1 MMKIEEYCDKYLSQ
15 RLRPIQRIQR
25 DITAKEAGEALLAIG
40 RHLTPDFVIDKD
52 NRKAYTNVL
61 RWCIGKEGE
70 LDLLKGIYLYGNTGT
85 GKTLMLSLML
95 NICRYYKTGFS
106 TATGDYPLIDKTARA
121 DEICDDYAEEGD
133 LTKWVAYPSLCIN
146 DLGAEPAETLYM
158 GNRRKVMRSI
168 IEQRAD
174 RADRVTLF
182 TSNFPPD
189 SDEIVAMYGHRVRS
203 RLQQMCNVI
212 CLPGQDRR
220 KTTTK

>member
-1 MMKIEEYCDKYLSQ
+1 MKIEEYCEKYLSQ

-25 DITAKEAGEALLAIG
+25 DIDLKEAGDALLAIG

-52 NRKAYTNVL
+52 NRKAYTDVL
-61 RWCIGKEGE
+61 KWCIGKEGS
-70 LDLLKGIYLYGNTGT
+70 LDLLKGIYLWGDTGT

-95 NICRYYKTGFS
+95 NISRFYGIGFR
-106 TATGDYPLIDKTARA
+106 TATGEYPLIDKTARA

-146 DLGAEPAETLYM
+146 DLGAEPDETLYM
-158 GNRRKVMRSI
+158 GNRRKVLRSI

-174 RADRVTLF
+174 RADRMTLI
-182 TSNFPPD
+182 TSNYPPD
-189 SDEIVAMYGHRVRS
+189 AEEIVQIYGYRVMS
-203 RLQQMCNVI
+203 RIKQMCNVI

-220 KTTTK
+220 K

>member
-1 MMKIEEYCDKYLSQ
+1 MKIEEYCEKYLSQ

-25 DITAKEAGEALLAIG
+25 DIDLKEAGDALLAIG

-52 NRKAYTNVL
+52 NRKAYTDVL
-61 RWCIGKEGE
+61 KWCIGKEGS
-70 LDLLKGIYLYGNTGT
+70 LDLLKGIYLWGDTGT

-95 NICRYYKTGFS
+95 NISRYYGIGFR
-106 TATGDYPLIDKTARA
+106 TATGEYPLIDKTARA

-146 DLGAEPAETLYM
+146 DLGAEPDETLYM
-158 GNRRKVMRSI
+158 GNRRKVLRSI

-174 RADRVTLF
+174 RADRMTLI
-182 TSNFPPD
+182 TSNYPPD
-189 SDEIVAMYGHRVRS
+189 AEEIVQIYGYRVMS
-203 RLQQMCNVI
+203 RIKQMCNVI

-220 KTTTK
+220 K

>member
-1 MMKIEEYCDKYLSQ
+1 MMKIEEYCEKYLSQ

-40 RHLTPDFVIDKD
+40 RHLTPDFVIDSD
-52 NRKAYTNVL
+52 NRKAYTDVL

-106 TATGDYPLIDKTARA
+106 TANGDYPLIDKTARA

-133 LTKWVAYPSLCIN
+133 LTKWVDYPSLCIN

-158 GNRRKVMRSI
+158 GNRRKVLRSI
-168 IEQRAD
+168 LEQRAD
-174 RADRVTLF
+174 RADRITLI
-182 TSNFPPD
+182 TSNYPPEAAEME
-189 SDEIVAMYGHRVRS
+189 SAYGQRVIS
-203 RLQQMCNVI
+203 RIHQMCNI
-212 CLPGQDRR
+212 IQLPGKDRR
-220 KTTTK
+220 K

>member
-1 MMKIEEYCDKYLSQ
+1 MKIEEYCEKYLSQ

-25 DITAKEAGEALLAIG
+25 DIDIKEAGDALLAIG

-52 NRKAYTNVL
+52 NRKAYTDVL
-61 RWCIGKEGE
+61 KWCIGKEGN
-70 LDLLKGIYLYGNTGT
+70 LDLLKGIYLWGDTGT

-95 NICRYYKTGFS
+95 NVSRYYGIGFR
-106 TATGDYPLIDKTARA
+106 TATGEYPLIDKTARA

-146 DLGAEPAETLYM
+146 DLGAEPDETLYM
-158 GNRRKVMRSI
+158 GNRRKVLRSI

-174 RADRVTLF
+174 RADRMTLI
-182 TSNFPPD
+182 TSNYPPD
-189 SDEIVAMYGHRVRS
+189 AEEIVQIYGYRVMS
-203 RLQQMCNVI
+203 RIKQMCNVI

-220 KTTTK
+220 K